1 MTDCIFCK
9 IVKGEIPS
17 AKLYEDEQS
26 LAILD
31 INPLTPG
38 HTLLMTK
45 GHYPAL
51 LDAPS
56 ETTAHL
62 IKTSYQI
69 VKAVVNGM
77 KADGYNL
84 LLNNGRCA
92 GQLIPHLHF
101 HIIPRRTDDGVHFH
115 WSPRNYAKGEMEKV
129 AQEIRNHL
137 K

>member
-9 IVKGEIPS
+9 IVKGEITS

-45 GHYPAL
+45 GHYPTL
-51 LDAPS
+51 LDAPA

-69 VKAVVNGM
+69 VKAVVQGM

-101 HIIPRRTDDGVHFH
+101 HIIPRRTDDGVYFH
-115 WSPRNYAKGEMEKV
+115 WSPRNYAKGEIEKV
-129 AQEIRNHL
+129 AQEIRDHL